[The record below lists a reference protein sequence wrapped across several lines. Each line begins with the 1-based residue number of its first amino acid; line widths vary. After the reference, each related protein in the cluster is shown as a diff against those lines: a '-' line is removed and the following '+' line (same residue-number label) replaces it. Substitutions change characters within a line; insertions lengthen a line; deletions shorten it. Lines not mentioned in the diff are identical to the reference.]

1 MSARQAVAV
10 LAVAACLA
18 LTAGCTSSS
27 SSKSTNPATT
37 SPTTSATSSATTSNS
52 KAVCAD
58 YDALK
63 QSLSNLTHINVLT
76 AGRDGI
82 NAALSDVTSKLTTL
96 KSSAQQEFEPQI
108 DQLDTA
114 VTQLKNT
121 VSNLSSGNLAG
132 SVKTIATQI
141 AAIGT
146 AGRNLGSAVAST
158 CPEATSS

>member
-1 MSARQAVAV
+1 MSARQAVGV

-37 SPTTSATSSATTSNS
+37 APTTSATTSNS

-82 NAALSDVTSKLTTL
+82 NAALSDVTSKLATL
-96 KSSAQQEFEPQI
+96 KGSAQQQFAPQI

-114 VTQLKNT
+114 VTQLRNT

-132 SVKTIATQI
+132 SVKTIATQL